1 MFYSLLLPHPL
12 PQQANANLKNTQ
24 RMDKE
29 HELEI
34 ELNHLA
40 LLDQGRRAMS
50 GAPHRYQELVEGF
63 VDNVRLLARKA
74 KEFAPRP

>member
-1 MFYSLLLPHPL
+1 
-12 PQQANANLKNTQ
+12 
-24 RMDKE
+24 MDKE

-34 ELNHLA
+34 ELNHQA

-63 VDNVRLLARKA
+63 VDNVRVLARKA
-74 KEFAPRP
+74 RDFTPRA

>member
-1 MFYSLLLPHPL
+1 
-12 PQQANANLKNTQ
+12 
-24 RMDKE
+24 MDKE